1 MEASDVNLRGTGS
14 SADLG
19 DSSNYS
25 SETLEDGSGEWFHG
39 NSSWS

>member
-1 MEASDVNLRGTGS
+1 MEQLS

-25 SETLEDGSGEWFHG
+25 SENLEGRSGERFHA
-39 NSSWS
+39 NRIES

>member
-1 MEASDVNLRGTGS
+1 VRGSEAAS

-25 SETLEDGSGEWFHG
+25 SGNLEGRSGERYHNDCSRLWV
-39 NSSWS
+39 